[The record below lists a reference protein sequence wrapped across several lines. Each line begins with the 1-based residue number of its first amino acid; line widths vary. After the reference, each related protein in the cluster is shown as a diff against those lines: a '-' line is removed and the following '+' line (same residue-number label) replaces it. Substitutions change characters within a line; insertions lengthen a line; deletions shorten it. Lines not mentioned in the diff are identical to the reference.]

1 MNVENSIKQSQ
12 LIQNY
17 YNFQSSIY
25 DATRW
30 SFLFG
35 RKLIIDKIAEVTSPK
50 VVLEIGCGTGY
61 NLKNLSKAFPNSKIL
76 GLDVSKDM
84 LNIAKKKVKANSN
97 IQLIDGA
104 YGNTN
109 IMNDNAPDVIL
120 FSYML
125 TMVNPE
131 FSAMMTQAYED
142 LNPGGYIAV
151 VDFYNSK
158 HTWFRHHMGNHHVR
172 MESHLTPVLEE
183 KFETIDNSVYE
194 AYLGTWEYFTYIG
207 KKKELV

>member
-17 YNFQSSIY
+17 YNFQSTIY

-50 VVLEIGCGTGY
+50 VILEIGCGTGY

-109 IMNDNAPDVIL
+109 IINENAPDVIL

-131 FSAMMTQAYED
+131 FSAMITQAYED

-158 HTWFRHHMGNHHVR
+158 HTWFRNHMGNHHVR
-172 MESHLTPVLEE
+172 MESHLTPELEG

>member
-17 YNFQSSIY
+17 YNFQSTIY

-35 RKLIIDKIAEVTSPK
+35 RKLVIDKIAEVTSPK
-50 VVLEIGCGTGY
+50 VILEIGCGTGY

-84 LNIAKKKVKANSN
+84 LNIAKKKVKANTN

-109 IMNDNAPDVIL
+109 IINENAPDVIL

-131 FSAMMTQAYED
+131 FSAMITQAYED

-158 HTWFRHHMGNHHVR
+158 HTWFRNHMGNHHVR

-194 AYLGTWEYFTYIG
+194 AYLETWEYFTYIG

>member
-17 YNFQSSIY
+17 YNFQSTIY

-35 RKLIIDKIAEVTSPK
+35 RKLIIDKIAEATSPK
-50 VVLEIGCGTGY
+50 VILEIGCGTGY
-61 NLKNLSKAFPNSKIL
+61 NLKNLSKAFPNTKIL

-109 IMNDNAPDVIL
+109 IMNDNASDVIL

-131 FSAMMTQAYED
+131 FSAMITQAYED

-158 HTWFRHHMGNHHVR
+158 HTWFRNHMGNHHVR

>member
-17 YNFQSSIY
+17 YNFQSTIY

-35 RKLIIDKIAEVTSPK
+35 RKLIIDKIAKVTSPK
-50 VVLEIGCGTGY
+50 VILEIGCGTGY
-61 NLKNLSKAFPNSKIL
+61 NLKNLSKVFSNSKIL

-84 LNIAKKKVKANSN
+84 LNIAKKKVKANTN

-109 IMNDNAPDVIL
+109 IINENAPDVIL
-120 FSYML
+120 FSYTL

-131 FSAMMTQAYED
+131 FSAMITQAYED

-158 HTWFRHHMGNHHVR
+158 HTWFRNHMGNHHVR

-194 AYLGTWEYFTYIG
+194 AYLETWEYFTYIG

>member
-17 YNFQSSIY
+17 YNFQSTIY

-109 IMNDNAPDVIL
+109 IINDNTPDVIL

-131 FSAMMTQAYED
+131 FSAMITQAYED

-158 HTWFRHHMGNHHVR
+158 HTWFRNHMGNHHVR

>member
-12 LIQNY
+12 LIKNY
-17 YNFQSSIY
+17 YNFQSTIY

-35 RKLIIDKIAEVTSPK
+35 RKLIIDKIEEVTSPK
-50 VVLEIGCGTGY
+50 VVLEIGCGTGC
-61 NLKNLSKAFPNSKIL
+61 NLKNLNKTFPNSTIL

-84 LNIAKKKVKANSN
+84 LNIAKKKLKDSTN
-97 IQLIDGA
+97 IQLIDSA
-104 YGNTN
+104 YGNSN
-109 IMNDNAPDVIL
+109 VINDNAPDVIL

-131 FSAMMTQAYED
+131 FSAMIAQAYED
-142 LNPGGYIAV
+142 LKPGGYIAV
-151 VDFYNSK
+151 VDFYNSR
-158 HTWFRHHMGNHHVR
+158 HTWFRNHMGNHHVR
-172 MESHLTPVLEE
+172 MEGHLTPVLRE
-183 KFETIDNSVYE
+183 KFETIDHSVYK
-194 AYLGTWEYFTYIG
+194 AYFGIWEYFTYIG